1 MAIVARAAMAIAS
14 APGGGNVG
22 TRQSW
27 AQGVC
32 WGRCSTLYRPYLV
45 AHFTGEPM
53 SVTIA
58 PERPDQPDIVQL
70 LAELDAYQ
78 SALYPPESN
87 HLLSVAEL
95 LDPGIHFLV
104 ARRAGVATGC
114 GALRVASGYAE
125 IKRMY
130 VRPDQRGAGLGR
142 AILDALCLAAV
153 ARGVGLVRLETGIA
167 QPEAIR
173 LYERAGFYRIGPFG
187 AYRDD
192 PLSLFYERRLEL

>member
-1 MAIVARAAMAIAS
+1 ML
-14 APGGGNVG
+14 GLN
-22 TRQSW
+22 
-27 AQGVC
+27 
-32 WGRCSTLYRPYLV
+32 
-45 AHFTGEPM
+45 
-53 SVTIA
+53 VTIV
-58 PERPDQPDIVQL
+58 PERPDQPDVVQL

-87 HLLSVAEL
+87 HLLSIAEL

-114 GALRVASGYAE
+114 GALRFADGYAE

-130 VRPDQRGAGLGR
+130 VRPDQRGAGIGR
-142 AILDALCLAAV
+142 AILDALCLAAA

-167 QPEAIR
+167 QPEAIQ
-173 LYERAGFYRIGPFG
+173 LYERAGFSRIGSFG
-187 AYRDD
+187 AYPDD